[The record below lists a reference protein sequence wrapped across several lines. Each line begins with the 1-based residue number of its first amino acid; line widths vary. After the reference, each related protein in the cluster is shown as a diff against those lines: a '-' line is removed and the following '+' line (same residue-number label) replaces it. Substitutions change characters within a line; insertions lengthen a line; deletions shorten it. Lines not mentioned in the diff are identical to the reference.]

1 MGETKGRMWMLLKIK
16 GALLRFYA
24 EFEIYLTAFLKF
36 VVSFTVLYDIC
47 RTTGYLATL
56 GQIPLLLIAAAACSF
71 LPASALILTAIA
83 WLGGQFYGHSMTA
96 AIVGG
101 AVLLIFGLLYVC
113 FASGHAYVTVLTAL
127 AVSLR
132 IPLVVPLVSAL
143 LMGPD
148 ALPGILLGT
157 GVCYVSRCLLSEKP
171 GAPASA
177 EILLK
182 QVLTKFRELP
192 AQPEMILALVELTAV
207 FLVVWLIR
215 RMSLKYCWTL
225 AIFAGALTYS
235 TLTGMGAVILKTGFF
250 AGRFAADLAVALLSG
265 FVVKFFR
272 FHLDY
277 RKVEYLQFE
286 DDEYYYY
293 VKAVAKFGADDGK
306 GEEDEER

>member
-1 MGETKGRMWMLLKIK
+1 MLVKIK

-24 EFEIYLTAFLKF
+24 EFETYLTAFLKF
-36 VVSFTVLYDIC
+36 AVSFFALYYIC
-47 RTTGYLATL
+47 RMTGYLPVL
-56 GQIPLLLIAAAACSF
+56 GQIPVLLIAAAACSF
-71 LPASALILTAIA
+71 LPANALILMGIV
-83 WLGGQFYGHSMTA
+83 WLGGQFYGHSLMA

-101 AVLLIFGLLYVC
+101 ASLLIFGLLYVC
-113 FASGHAYVTVLTAL
+113 FASGHTYVTVLTAL

-132 IPLVVPLVSAL
+132 IPLAVPLVSAL

-157 GVCYVSRCLLSEKP
+157 CVCFVSRSLFAEKP
-171 GAPASA
+171 GASASA
-177 EILLK
+177 EALLK

-192 AQPEMILALVELTAV
+192 AQPELILALVSLTAV

-225 AIFAGALTYS
+225 AIFAGVLTYS
-235 TLTGMGAVILKTGFF
+235 ALTVMGTVLLKTDFL
-250 AGRFAADLAVALLSG
+250 AGRFAADLALALISG
-265 FVVKFFR
+265 FAVRFFR

-277 RKVEYLQFE
+277 HKVEYLQFE

-293 VKAVAKFGADDGK
+293 VKAVAKVGAGDGK